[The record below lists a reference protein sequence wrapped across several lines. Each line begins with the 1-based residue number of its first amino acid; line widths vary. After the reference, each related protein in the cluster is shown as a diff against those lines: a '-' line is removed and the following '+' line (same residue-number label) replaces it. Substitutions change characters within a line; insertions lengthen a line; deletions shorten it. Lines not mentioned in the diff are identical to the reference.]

1 MDNNIFYITFQTG
14 DKAIA
19 INNNDGNIYFNSL
32 NQIEL
37 KSLEM
42 ASVGLETW
50 KSDILDE
57 HFEREEVK
65 EIFSWI
71 NEKANK
77 PKDRIS
83 VVVGNAGMG
92 KSVVMSDILKK
103 LEAQKIPVLGI
114 KLDQLNFNTSHEL
127 NDAVDLGEGRSIVS
141 VYKELDK
148 QYEKSVLL
156 IDQIDAL
163 SLSLS
168 TDRRAI
174 NVASRLIEQINKFS
188 NVKIVI
194 SCRKFDLD
202 YDYTLQGYNRYK
214 KIYVSNLSDENVKLI
229 LEKLRVDYQ
238 RVSERTRRFLSV
250 PINLYLFSLVNKPEL
265 LNGETLT
272 LQKLYDELWRKVI
285 LRSDERQGL
294 NDFLELVVKRMY
306 DDQTLAVSGR
316 LYEDS
321 YSDQMK
327 YLLSENFMVGS
338 IREKIQFLHQSL
350 FDYTY
355 ARKFVESGISIFD
368 ELQREHQGLFIRSRV
383 RQVLLYM
390 RDTNL
395 KQYLATLNKILFA
408 EKSNG
413 EFVVRFHIKMVVL
426 NSLGFCEGVSSEET
440 KYFLD
445 HVLVNKTLAPLFID
459 SVYSRD
465 WFRIITE
472 KSIWRDVFINGDES
486 AIALISSMCQKVFS
500 LDEELVE
507 AYLDKLLSL
516 NFEKVRKPVFK
527 ILCNIGRFGKNKNR
541 LLELYKE
548 TNPQE
553 SFPDGYGFLR
563 YILKYNPEFVEEE
576 LEKHVD
582 NVVSDFKHGPSD
594 RFSMGYEPETLYTDL
609 KQYAPKLAYKL
620 SLFSVSKVF
629 DKTVFPL
636 KEDGLLGSWEFY
648 TYERHRG
655 LIGHD
660 ITDMYDYVLDVIE
673 KEAQEAPEDI
683 KEQLASFLISKRTS
697 DILIAIIGYTA
708 NVDFFKNEI
717 FKLLTNADWLAKVL
731 DFSSVLDYY
740 IKLLF
745 KASFMIYD
753 KPDQE
758 KILSTLQS
766 LHPSWETMLFKEHT
780 KYGQPLTS
788 KGKTFAKF
796 IELLD
801 DKDYLKNNFPV
812 MYREYVK
819 LKDKYKYL
827 KTKEPNRFR
836 TYCGWIGVDKSAAEN
851 MSDDDW
857 LALMRKYKD
866 NSKEWDLKTPTL
878 TGISIQFKQQIQSA
892 PTRYVNLILAAN
904 NDQNVNIA
912 YVLSGFDGLTQ
923 AKDVDREIVHN
934 VFQKIVNRFYPDINV
949 FGSAPLTSF
958 LRSLKFFINNKYL
971 PDDVFDFI
979 CKAVS
984 ETNEDDDANN
994 ENDKEPYQT
1003 GINRARGIAGELL
1016 VDCSTVGKQY
1026 GDKIFNTLES
1036 IASSAS
1042 ITTRAAILINM
1053 ARLNTI
1059 DPERSLTIFL
1069 HLMHDYKANLMALP
1083 VHNLNPLIYYI
1094 NYGFA
1099 KLIPLFREAIKKSE
1113 CHKSMTEIL
1122 WLAFV
1127 KEKDGAENLFHQI
1140 ILASHD
1146 AALTFFKVVARYGNY
1161 FPISKSMKYIV
1172 ELIDKGEEDVS
1183 KNVSIVYDGYRNWSD
1198 EELEELTNAFVKH
1211 NSCIY
1216 TTHSYY
1222 ECLKSY
1228 AVEHP
1233 EKVLQWII
1241 DTYQWKKKKSFDPF
1255 EIQRILEILAQS
1267 YNGVRKY
1274 YPEDEDIENAMDVM
1288 DEILADSQKRDYL
1301 RNFLFELDNF

>member
-1 MDNNIFYITFQTG
+1 MDNNIFYITLQTG
-14 DKAIA
+14 EKAIA
-19 INNNDGNIYFNSL
+19 VNNNDGNIYFNSK

-57 HFEREEVK
+57 HFERDEVK

-103 LEAQKIPVLGI
+103 LEAQNIPVLGI

-148 QYEKSVLL
+148 LYKKSVLL

-174 NVASRLIEQINKFS
+174 NVASQLIEQINKFP

-194 SCRKFDLD
+194 SCRRFDLD

-229 LEKLRVDYQ
+229 FKKLGVDYQ

-285 LRSDERQGL
+285 LRSDKRQGL

-413 EFVVRFHIKMVVL
+413 EFVVRFHIKMIVL

-445 HVLVNKTLAPLFID
+445 YVLVNRTLAPLFID

-472 KSIWRDVFINGDES
+472 KSIWRDVFIDGDES

-527 ILCNIGRFGKNKNR
+527 ILCNIGRFGKNKKR
-541 LLELYKE
+541 LLELYKK

-594 RFSMGYEPETLYTDL
+594 RFSMGYEPDTLYTDL

-629 DKTVFPL
+629 DKTVFSL
-636 KEDGLLGSWEFY
+636 KEDGLLDSWEFY
-648 TYERHRG
+648 TYERHGG

-673 KEAQEAPEDI
+673 KKAQEAPEDI
-683 KEQLASFLISKRTS
+683 EEQLASFLISKRTP

-708 NVDFFKNEI
+708 NVDFFKNDI
-717 FKLLTNADWLAKVL
+717 FKLLTNADWLAEVL

-740 IKLLF
+740 IKLMF

-801 DKDYLKNNFPV
+801 DKEYLKNNFPV

-827 KTKEPNRFR
+827 KTEEPNRFR

-892 PTRYVNLILAAN
+892 PTRYVNLVLAAN

-1026 GDKIFNTLES
+1026 GDRIFNTLES

-1069 HLMHDYKANLMALP
+1069 HLMHDYNANLMALP

-1198 EELEELTNAFVKH
+1198 EELEGLTNAFVKH